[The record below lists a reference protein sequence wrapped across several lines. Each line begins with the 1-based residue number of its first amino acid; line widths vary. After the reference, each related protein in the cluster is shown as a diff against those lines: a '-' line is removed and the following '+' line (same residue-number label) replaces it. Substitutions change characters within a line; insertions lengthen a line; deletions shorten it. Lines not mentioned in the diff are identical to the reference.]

1 VDVDVDVDVVGK
13 EIAERASPN
22 RAKQLQT
29 NRERLSAKAAC
40 LGWPGSTFNEIYK
53 AFWMHFQLWMS

>member
-40 LGWPGSTFNEIYK
+40 LGWPGSTFNDIYK
-53 AFWMHFQLWMS
+53 AF